1 MTATTHPS
9 TISRVVNGLLAL
21 AAVVYVLATYWPTLQ
36 LFDLS
41 RADLE
46 YQGEWIGG
54 QAKEITTVTPGG
66 VADRAGLK
74 PGDVL
79 EFDPAKNDD
88 WVLASYRNM
97 PEGFSATLPVR
108 HADGT
113 RSAVTIVPERVDYL
127 PRTYDRIALLVR
139 LCALAVGLVFG
150 LTVVSV
156 YPSLMSW
163 CVLGSMMSM
172 GPILPWRTSYLAFEA
187 GHGFTSAQ
195 TAAIL
200 AMFIGAMVP
209 FALTFP
215 KNTLAGLSWWKRLL
229 GLAIWLT
236 WAWIWVPAN
245 MLVPFAY
252 DASPRWVNALWAAT
266 SLAVALAAMVI
277 HASAFRGEDGASR
290 ARLKWAMLGMSAVL
304 ASMLVVI
311 PLLLLPFWLGSALS
325 GAGLSNGHWALAL
338 SFGFFWPLALG
349 YAIFRQRVVDV
360 QFAVSRTLVFGAT
373 TTLVLAALAAVH
385 WIFGKLIEQS
395 HFAIWIEGVA
405 MIGLGLVLHRGT
417 HAINGLVDRV
427 LFRRHHAAEERLR
440 RVTAALPFATEQQ
453 SISEALVL
461 EPVRNLDLA
470 SAALFYRESGDGPL
484 RRVLAEGWS
493 DEHASNLPADSL
505 LVRYLQADHE
515 PLRLDDPQLLPAG
528 TPGGAGLPV
537 LAIPIVNQ
545 HVLAAVI
552 LYGAH
557 TNHTLLDPDEI
568 ELLHALAKA
577 AAASHQQVRIAMLMR
592 DVTALGRKTDGLER
606 DKETQQKMIER
617 LEALVQTRMTGTEA
631 ASASRARE

>member
-1 MTATTHPS
+1 MTTNANRPS
-9 TISRVVNGLLAL
+9 AISRAVNGFFAIAL
-21 AAVVYVLATYWPTLQ
+21 AAFLLATYWPTLQ

-46 YQGEWIGG
+46 YEGEWIGG
-54 QAKEITTVTPGG
+54 HAKEIRAVTPGG
-66 VADRAGLK
+66 AADRAGLK

-79 EFDPAKNDD
+79 EFDPARNDD
-88 WVLASYRNM
+88 WVLAGYRNM

-108 HADGT
+108 HAEGT
-113 RSAVTIVPERVDYL
+113 RSVVTVSPERVDYL

-139 LCALAVGLVFG
+139 LCALAAGVAFG
-150 LTVVSV
+150 LSVVTA

-163 CVLGSMMSM
+163 CVLLSMMAM
-172 GPILPWRTSYLAFEA
+172 GPILPARASYFAFEA
-187 GHGFTSAQ
+187 GHGTSFA
-195 TAAIL
+195 L
-200 AMFIGAMVP
+200 ASALLEPLIGAMVP

-215 KNTLAGLSWWKRLL
+215 SNTLARVSWRKRLL

-236 WAWIWVPAN
+236 WTGIWLRAN
-245 MLVPFAY
+245 MLVPVAY
-252 DASPRWVNALWAAT
+252 DASPKWVNGLWAAGN
-266 SLAVALAAMVI
+266 LAVVVVAMAV
-277 HASAFRGEDGASR
+277 HATAYRRTDGASR

-311 PLLLLPFWLGSALS
+311 PLLILPFWLGSTLS

-338 SFGFFWPLALG
+338 SFGFFWPFALG

-395 HFAIWIEGVA
+395 HFAIWIEGLA

-453 SISEALVL
+453 SIAEALVL
-461 EPVRNLDLA
+461 EPARNLNLA
-470 SAALFYRESGDGPL
+470 SAALFYRDSGDGPL
-484 RRVLAEGWS
+484 RRALTHGWS
-493 DEHASNLPADSL
+493 DEHAASLTADSL

-515 PLRLDDPQLLPAG
+515 PLKLDDPQLFPAG
-528 TPGGAGLPV
+528 SPGGAGQPV
-537 LAIPIVNQ
+537 LAIPIMIQ
-545 HVLAAVI
+545 HELAAVV

-577 AAASHQQVRIAMLMR
+577 AAASHQQVRIATLMR
-592 DVTALGRKTDGLER
+592 EVSALSRKAEYLER
-606 DKETQQKMIER
+606 ERETQQQTIER
-617 LEALVQTRMTGTEA
+617 FQTLVQKNMTGLVE
-631 ASASRARE
+631 RI